1 MKLTPLDIRKQEF
14 DKSLRGYDP
23 SEVRNFLDIV
33 ATQWEEI
40 ADERRRLEDKV
51 SDLHN
56 KLEHYE
62 RVEEALQE
70 ALQTARENAEDKIK
84 NAEREAELIVNEA
97 KAEAREIRQEAKEER
112 DQLQRRTQRIDDRRG
127 EIVARLRS
135 FLMAEME
142 LLARFE
148 GDDPIGF
155 IKLLPTEE
163 RKKLR
168 EAGVDLEQISPHFEE
183 VGESDAETPGA
194 EDTDTSA
201 LDEELFGEGA
211 AGASSDADEPRMTPE
226 EEDELSAF
234 FEEFAA
240 GGETDPSADADALGP
255 HEQVGERPPAGD
267 APPTDDADPEEA
279 AGLSFAEGESEDD
292 ASDEA
297 EEPFAVADSPEQP
310 APGSTQGDAQSAT
323 DPSAP
328 ESSADWS
335 EFAPPEE
342 DSDSEDAAT
351 HEPTEEDMQ
360 SIGEGWAS
368 SGSESTLN
376 LDEIAT
382 SDQPTEST
390 EPTEQRPDELRSEAP
405 EEEGEPVAEAPAASR
420 AEPSASE
427 PSASEPSAPEPEP
440 THSTRDERRASDA
453 PIDDPGPSSAM
464 DQPDPLEEPSDPDNS
479 FTATSTTGAR
489 AGQPDGPT
497 PASPE
502 PSQEVDRPASQPET
516 KPQSET
522 DRTADSGEA
531 AEGAQETHRE
541 FRVNSLFSADPDT
554 SSAASETPSGETAGA
569 PEASSTEEA
578 EEEPGDAQVQDDDRD
593 AERQS
598 TSSEEIERIRR
609 ILKNMD

>member
-183 VGESDAETPGA
+183 VGEPDAETPGA

-390 EPTEQRPDELRSEAP
+390 EPT
-405 EEEGEPVAEAPAASR
+405 AS
-420 AEPSASE
+420 EPSASE

>member
-14 DKSLRGYDP
+14 EKSLRGYDP
-23 SEVRNFLDIV
+23 SEVRNFLGIV

-183 VGESDAETPGA
+183 VAESDTEAPGA
-194 EDTDTSA
+194 EDADPSA

-211 AGASSDADEPRMTPE
+211 DGASSDADEPRMTPE

-234 FEEFAA
+234 FEEFAS
-240 GGETDPSADADALGP
+240 GGETEQSADTDTPHSQEPAD
-255 HEQVGERPPAGD
+255 ERPPADD
-267 APPTDDADPEEA
+267 APPMDPADPEQA
-279 AGLSFAEGESEDD
+279 AGSSFAEGEFAEGEAEDD
-292 ASDEA
+292 ASDGA
-297 EEPFAVADSPEQP
+297 EEPFASSDDASADQSQTRQQP
-310 APGSTQGDAQSAT
+310 APGSMDDDAQSAT

-328 ESSADWS
+328 GSSGDWS

-342 DSDSEDAAT
+342 DSGPEGASA

-368 SGSESTLN
+368 SGAESTLN

-382 SDQPTEST
+382 SDQFSDQPLDEPRPGAGEDESESAT
-390 EPTEQRPDELRSEAP
+390 AASASPRAEPPVSEAEPEHSIEDEHPASEAP
-405 EEEGEPVAEAPAASR
+405 TDVPASF
-420 AEPSASE
+420 SASDQPDAPE
-427 PSASEPSAPEPEP
+427 EPSAP
-440 THSTRDERRASDA
+440 
-453 PIDDPGPSSAM
+453 DD
-464 DQPDPLEEPSDPDNS
+464 S
-479 FTATSTTGAR
+479 FSATSSTGSWTDE
-489 AGQPDGPT
+489 PDEPA
-497 PASPE
+497 PASSE
-502 PSQEVDRPASQPET
+502 PDQEVGGPASQPEAE
-516 KPQSET
+516 PQSEA
-522 DRTADSGEA
+522 DRAIGSGDDAAGPREAD
-531 AEGAQETHRE
+531 RE

-554 SSAASETPSGETAGA
+554 PSAAPDTPSGQAEDA
-569 PEASSTEEA
+569 PEAASSTEEA
-578 EEEPGDAQVQDDDRD
+578 EEEPGDAKVQDDDRD
-593 AERQS
+593 AERPS